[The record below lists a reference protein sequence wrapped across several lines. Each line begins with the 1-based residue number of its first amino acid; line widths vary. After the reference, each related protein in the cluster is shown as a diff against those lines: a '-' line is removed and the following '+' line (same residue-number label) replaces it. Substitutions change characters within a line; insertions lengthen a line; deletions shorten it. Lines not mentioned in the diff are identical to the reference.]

1 MSVALPESLDAWRM
15 VSARR
20 TFEGARALSRF
31 SRLREA
37 LEVAGVDSVDGEC
50 RYVLQFDRD
59 ALGVAY
65 LEIRAEAVLPLICQ
79 RTLDP
84 FELPVHIE
92 QRLGLIAR
100 EDQEAGLPEGY
111 EPILVGADGFI
122 DARALL
128 EDELILAIPVVP
140 SKPGTEAIEL
150 DVGADGE
157 DLQPVEE
164 QPTQRPFALLA
175 ALRKH

>member
-1 MSVALPESLDAWRM
+1 M

-20 TFEGARALSRF
+20 TFEGAQALSRF
-31 SRLREA
+31 PRLREA
-37 LEVAGVDSVDGEC
+37 LALAGVDVIDGDC
-50 RYVLQFDRD
+50 RYALQFDRD

-79 RTLDP
+79 RTLVP
-84 FELPVHIE
+84 FGLPVQIE

-111 EPILVGADGFI
+111 EPVLVAADGFI

-128 EDELILAIPVVP
+128 EDEFILAIPVVP

-150 DVGADGE
+150 QVGADAGGTE
-157 DLQPVEE
+157 HSEE
-164 QPTQRPFALLA
+164 EPMRRPFAALA
-175 ALRKH
+175 TLRKH